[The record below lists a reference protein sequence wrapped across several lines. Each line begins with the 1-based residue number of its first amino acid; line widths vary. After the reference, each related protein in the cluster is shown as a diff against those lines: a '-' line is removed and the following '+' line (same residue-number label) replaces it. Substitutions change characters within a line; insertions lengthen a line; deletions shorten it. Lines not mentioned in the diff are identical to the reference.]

1 MFNNSQTVATHIFT
15 MIITMFSKTGISGS
29 SIHLLPHSLISIYSS
44 PTEHK
49 AFFYALGT
57 QKIPTLREFIL
68 LRGIIQ
74 TK

>member
-1 MFNNSQTVATHIFT
+1 MFNNSQIVATHIFT
-15 MIITMFSKTGISGS
+15 MIITMFSKAGISGS

-57 QKIPTLREFIL
+57 QREDSYSQGVYTPQRDDIN
-68 LRGIIQ
+68 
-74 TK
+74 